1 MENMVNPL
9 IRNDASIDK
18 LKLCGFDFRHDVSS
32 RKLKYKFP
40 HGLRYGDDI
49 LPCGYDNKGMV
60 KDGLMIDVYD
70 DRIWVEFNPNQV
82 PTNKVNGILKND
94 WGIHANVMDMDVK
107 RIDLERTRMMDKDLI
122 QYHTMLHYVTK
133 ARVKPWEKSDTF
145 YYGTS
150 EGLKQFCIYT
160 KEPKERLV
168 RGELRLFKQLDKVYD
183 IHELKYLH
191 DTETLNSIYVKEYDS
206 YMGKK
211 LNKMLH
217 DDKVLSIYDDANKI
231 HGYEELF
238 TYCVINKGKSL
249 NAFLV
254 WVGFNSMSL
263 DGWMQFANS
272 SVLTATQRCRLKKKI
287 EDIAKDST
295 KFSNRFRLDMV
306 QRDIINLLK
315 FRNVA

>member
-1 MENMVNPL
+1 
-9 IRNDASIDK
+9 
-18 LKLCGFDFRHDVSS
+18 
-32 RKLKYKFP
+32 
-40 HGLRYGDDI
+40 
-49 LPCGYDNKGMV
+49 
-60 KDGLMIDVYD
+60 
-70 DRIWVEFNPNQV
+70 
-82 PTNKVNGILKND
+82 
-94 WGIHANVMDMDVK
+94 MDMDVK

-122 QYHTMLHYVTK
+122 QYHTMLHYVSK
-133 ARVKPWEKSDTF
+133 ARVKPWEKADTF

-183 IHELKYLH
+183 IHELKHLH

-211 LNKMLH
+211 LNKMLQ
-217 DDKVLSIYDDANKI
+217 DDKVLSIYDDANKM

-238 TYCVINKGKSL
+238 TYCVINKRKSL
-249 NAFLV
+249 NSFLT

-272 SVLTATQRCRLKKKI
+272 SILNKKQRFRLKQMI
-287 EDIAKDST
+287 EDMAKDS
-295 KFSNRFRLDMV
+295 KSFSSRFRLDMV
-306 QRDIINLLK
+306 QRDIRNLLK

>member
-1 MENMVNPL
+1 MISPL
-9 IRNDASIDK
+9 IKNDVSIDK
-18 LKLCGFDFRHDVSS
+18 LKLCGFDFNHFDKS
-32 RKLKYKFP
+32 KLLLKVP
-40 HGLRYGDDI
+40 HGLRHGDNI
-49 LPCGYDNKGMV
+49 EPCGFDNRGMV
-60 KDGLMIDVYD
+60 KDGLMVDIYND
-70 DRIWVEFNPNQV
+70 DKVWVEFNPNQV
-82 PTNKVNGILKND
+82 PIKKVDRILKND
-94 WGIHANVMDMDVK
+94 WGISLNIMDMDVK

-122 QYHTMLHYVTK
+122 NYHTMLTYITK
-133 ARVKPWEKSDTF
+133 ARIKPWEKHDTF

-150 EGLKQFCIYT
+150 DGLKQFCIYT

-168 RGELRLFKQLDKVYD
+168 RGELRLFKELDKRYD

-206 YMGKK
+206 YMGRR

-217 DDKVLSIYDDANKI
+217 DDKILSIYDDANKM

-249 NAFLV
+249 NSFLV
-254 WVGFNSMSL
+254 WVGFNSMSF

-272 SVLTATQRCRLKKKI
+272 SVLTKYQRHRLKQKI
-287 EDIAKDST
+287 ENMAKDST

>member
-1 MENMVNPL
+1 
-9 IRNDASIDK
+9 
-18 LKLCGFDFRHDVSS
+18 
-32 RKLKYKFP
+32 
-40 HGLRYGDDI
+40 
-49 LPCGYDNKGMV
+49 
-60 KDGLMIDVYD
+60 
-70 DRIWVEFNPNQV
+70 
-82 PTNKVNGILKND
+82 
-94 WGIHANVMDMDVK
+94 MDMDVK

-122 QYHTMLHYVTK
+122 QYHTMLTYVAK
-133 ARVKPWEKSDTF
+133 ARIKPWEKLDTF

-168 RGELRLFKQLDKVYD
+168 RGELRLFKELDKRYD

-206 YMGKK
+206 YMGRK

-217 DDKVLSIYDDANKI
+217 DDKIISIYDDANKM

-254 WVGFNSMSL
+254 WVGFNSMSF

-272 SVLTATQRCRLKKKI
+272 SVLTKYQRCRLKQKI
-287 EDIAKDST
+287 EDMAKDST

-306 QRDIINLLK
+306 QRDIRNLLK
-315 FRNVA
+315 FRDVA

>member
-1 MENMVNPL
+1 MINPL
-9 IRNDASIDK
+9 IKNDVSIDK
-18 LKLCGFDFRHDVSS
+18 LKLCGFDFNHFDKS
-32 RKLKYKFP
+32 KLLLKVP
-40 HGLRYGDDI
+40 RGLRYGDNI
-49 LPCGYDNKGMV
+49 EPCGFENKGIV
-60 KDGLMIDVYD
+60 KDGLMIDIYHD
-70 DRIWVEFNPNQV
+70 DKIWIEFNPNLV
-82 PTNKVNGILKND
+82 PIKKVDKILKND
-94 WGIHANVMDMDVK
+94 WGISTNIMDMDVN

-122 QYHTMLHYVTK
+122 QYHTMLTYVTK
-133 ARVKPWEKSDTF
+133 ARIKPWEKHDTF

-168 RGELRLFKQLDKVYD
+168 RGELRLFRELDKRYD

-206 YMGKK
+206 YMGTK
-211 LNKMLH
+211 LSKMLH
-217 DDKVLSIYDDANKI
+217 DDKIISIYDDANKM

-254 WVGFNSMSL
+254 WVGFNSMSY

-272 SVLTATQRCRLKKKI
+272 TLLDKYQRRRLKKMI
-287 EDIAKDST
+287 EDMAKDST

-306 QRDIINLLK
+306 QRDIRNLLK
-315 FRNVA
+315 FRDVA

>member
-1 MENMVNPL
+1 MINPL

-18 LKLCGFDFRHDVSS
+18 LKLIGFDFRHDVSS
-32 RKLKYKFP
+32 RKLLLKVP
-40 HGLRYGDDI
+40 NGLRYGDDI
-49 LPCGYDNKGMV
+49 KPCGFDNKGMV

-70 DRIWVEFNPNQV
+70 DKLIVEFNPNHV
-82 PTNKVNGILKND
+82 PIKKVDKILKND
-94 WGIHANVMDMDVK
+94 WGIHANIMDMNVK

-122 QYHTMLHYVTK
+122 QYHTMLHYVSK
-133 ARVKPWEKSDTF
+133 ARVKPWEKLDTF
-145 YYGTS
+145 YYGTAK
-150 EGLKQFCIYT
+150 GLKQFCIYT

-168 RGELRLFKQLDKVYD
+168 RGELRLFRELDKRYD

-206 YMGKK
+206 YMGRK
-211 LNKMLH
+211 LNKMLQ

-238 TYCVINKGKSL
+238 SYCVINKKKSL
-249 NAFLV
+249 NSFLT

-272 SVLTATQRCRLKKKI
+272 SILNKKQRFRLKQMI
-287 EDIAKDST
+287 EDMAKDS
-295 KFSNRFRLDMV
+295 KSFSSRFRLDMV
-306 QRDIINLLK
+306 QRDIRNLLK